1 MINMNLN
8 FYVVELELISW
19 LTIRGHKFRVSF
31 LWMYSRLGIPWSTGK
46 ARQGDHLPCIQ
57 QSCFT
62 RKWYISKAIVLV
74 AMMMGGRGGYAT
86 SYFCKARRP
95 TNCPGQNMSQG
106 WLWRVCSTSQ
116 SWWGQVQKHH
126 ESEIMRTSCKNLTQ
140 SHYKTMTKSGVKL
153 GAASWLRM

>member
-1 MINMNLN
+1 MIYMNLN
-8 FYVVELELISW
+8 FYVFEQELISW
-19 LTIRGHKFRVSF
+19 LTIRGEKFRVSF

-46 ARQGDHLPCIQ
+46 ARPWTTLQGDRVEDNAFFI
-57 QSCFT
+57 FT
-62 RKWYISKAIVLV
+62 GCYDD
-74 AMMMGGRGGYAT
+74 GRMGGYAT
-86 SYFCKARRP
+86 SFFCKARRP

-126 ESEIMRTSCKNLTQ
+126 QSEIMRTSCKNLTQ